1 MNVSWNAVP
10 TEEPS
15 IIFPVGAVIEDE
27 KGRYKIL
34 SFEKQKNF
42 IHKYQVEVLEQKI
55 PIPDHAKPFIDEKIQ
70 WMIVFPQN
78 LANIQRIS

>member
-1 MNVSWNAVP
+1 MNWLDVP

-34 SFEKQKNF
+34 AFEKQKNLL
-42 IHKYQVEVLEQKI
+42 HKYKVEVLQQKI
-55 PIPDHAKPFIDEKIQ
+55 PIPKACRPFIDDKIQ
-70 WMIVFPQN
+70 WLIVLPQN
-78 LANIQRIS
+78 LANITRIE